1 MPQSLVQNLQ
11 HLVFSTKAREPFLA
25 DPTVRAELHRYL
37 GGVCS
42 SVNSPPIIVGGYID
56 HVHIVCRL
64 SKSLAIDRFV
74 RELKVESSK
83 WVKTKGERYRDFR
96 WQAGYGCFSVSPSH
110 LEALTNYVR
119 NQEEH
124 HRAESFQGELL
135 RMLRKYKI
143 AYDEQYLW
151 D

>member
-1 MPQSLVQNLQ
+1 MPQSLVQNIQ
-11 HLVFSTKAREPFLA
+11 HIVFSTKWRQPLLA
-25 DPTVRAELHRYL
+25 EASVRDELHRYL
-37 GGVCS
+37 GGVCL
-42 SVNSPPIIVGGYID
+42 NQKSPPVIVGGYVD

-64 SKSLAIDRFV
+64 SKSLTIEKFV
-74 RELKVESSK
+74 REAKVESSK
-83 WVKTKGERYRDFR
+83 WMKTKGPKYSAFR

-124 HRAESFQGELL
+124 HQRESFQGELL
-135 RMLRKYKI
+135 RILRKYKVE
-143 AYDEQYLW
+143 YDERYLW